1 MKSDK
6 IKEFAV
12 NVHFLSFKKGG
23 KIQTGLNCEYDGL
36 SEACLSLSHSSKH
49 FFFNLKDE
57 IKINNIFI
65 KSKERNRFLEI

>member
-36 SEACLSLSHSSKH
+36 SEARLSLFYS
-49 FFFNLKDE
+49 
-57 IKINNIFI
+57 NIRAT
-65 KSKERNRFLEI
+65 SVDYQHKEYVL

>member
-6 IKEFAV
+6 IKEFAA

-36 SEACLSLSHSSKH
+36 SETCLSLSHSRLD
-49 FFFNLKDE
+49 FFAE
-57 IKINNIFI
+57 
-65 KSKERNRFLEI
+65 